1 MLLLFLQNGRSID
14 RDPTKVINF
23 YFILVRI
30 LNTHDQ
36 FTSSIILLE
45 QKQQT
50 RLDRI
55 EKTKSRLRKNA
66 CPRLGKLI
74 LEASSFR
81 DAIMYGMPRLG
92 KEIGR
97 GQYGVVAEADNWGQR
112 RRIAVKSIVPE
123 RECHWG
129 DLAFEFY
136 YTKWWLEPHPHIVK
150 LYGSVIDENYGP
162 GNGLQPAVLLIME
175 RLSRDLY
182 TAIKQVNLNFKTLN
196 LKNLNLKIKNLN

>member
-1 MLLLFLQNGRSID
+1 M
-14 RDPTKVINF
+14 
-23 YFILVRI
+23 
-30 LNTHDQ
+30 NTHDV

-45 QKQQT
+45 QKQQA

-55 EKTKSRLRKNA
+55 EKTKSKLRKNA

-182 TAIKQVNLNFKTLN
+182 TAIKQVINSPGRLILSFLVFRTSQSLINSTKPFN
-196 LKNLNLKIKNLN
+196 R

>member
-1 MLLLFLQNGRSID
+1 M
-14 RDPTKVINF
+14 
-23 YFILVRI
+23 
-30 LNTHDQ
+30 
-36 FTSSIILLE
+36 
-45 QKQQT
+45 
-50 RLDRI
+50 DRI
-55 EKTKSRLRKNA
+55 DKTKSRLRKNA

-182 TAIKQVNLNFKTLN
+182 TAIKQVNFIVTQNIISN
-196 LKNLNLKIKNLN
+196 YY